1 MLIFTQRLANP
12 VEDKVYD
19 TLSLDAEARSR
30 PRQHL
35 ALDKGDPCYLRLPRG
50 TVLQDGDYL
59 VSENEET
66 MVRVVAKPEPVI
78 TVKANQTE
86 NLVKAAYHLGNRH
99 VSLEI
104 ASDYLRFSPD
114 PVLEDMLKQMGLRV
128 IQEVAPFFPEVGAYH
143 HHH

>member
-35 ALDKGDPCYLRLPRG
+35 ALDNGDSCYLRLPRG
-50 TVLQDGDYL
+50 TVLQNGDYL
-59 VSENEET
+59 ASENEET
-66 MVRVVAKPEPVI
+66 MVRVVAKPESVI
-78 TVKANQTE
+78 TVTANQPE

>member
-1 MLIFTQRLANP
+1 MLILTWRL
-12 VEDKVYD
+12 DKPFKGKVHD

-35 ALDKGDPCYLRLPRG
+35 ALDHGEFCYLRLPRG
-50 TVLQDGDYL
+50 TVLQEGDYL

-78 TVKANQTE
+78 TVQANQPK

-104 ASDYLRFSPD
+104 ASEYLRFSPD
-114 PVLEDMLKQMGLRV
+114 PVLEDMLKQMGLSV
-128 IQEVAPFFPEVGAYH
+128 IKEVTPFFPELGAYH